1 MIAYGYFR
9 SSAAHRLRIALNL
22 KGLGPAFHS
31 IHLRRGDQRSEDFT
45 AINPQGLVPALV
57 TDEGAVLTQSLA
69 IIEWLE
75 ETHPDPAL
83 LPADPL
89 ARAHARAFALT
100 IACDIHPLQ
109 NLRVL
114 RHLKRTFGQDQDGL
128 DAWCR
133 HWVAPGLEAC
143 EALLARAPSKPF
155 AFGDAPGLAE
165 SASCPRCFRPSASV
179 STSHPIRIFVRSG
192 LDARPCRPLPTPSR
206 PASPTPN
213 PDRQRPVRLTR
224 ASIG

>member
-165 SASCPRCFRPSASV
+165 ICLVPQMLSAERF
-179 STSHPIRIFVRSG
+179 G
-192 LDARPCRPLPTPSR
+192 LDLTPYPHLRALRARCETLPAFADAQPSR
-206 PASPTPN
+206 Q
-213 PDRQRPVRLTR
+213 PDAEP
-224 ASIG
+224 